1 MFDDELEK
9 IRLKKAE
16 MLRKLQLIP
25 KEIVKIHSIEY
36 FNKILKDFPDKILIV
51 DFWAV
56 WCAPCKMI
64 EPSVED
70 LAQAYKEKMKVVK
83 LNVDENPKIPANY
96 SVMSIPTLLLFKG
109 GELKETIVGALPQKK
124 IEEAI
129 TKHL

>member
-1 MFDDELEK
+1 MAEGIENVSDDSFEEEV
-9 IRLKKAE
+9 LKSD
-16 MLRKLQLIP
+16 LPVL
-25 KEIVKIHSIEY
+25 
-36 FNKILKDFPDKILIV
+36 V

-64 EPSVED
+64 EPSVEN
-70 LAQAYKEKMKVVK
+70 LAEAYKEKMKIVK
-83 LNVDENPKIPANY
+83 LNVDENPKTPANY

>member
-1 MFDDELEK
+1 MAEGIANVSDGNFEEEV
-9 IRLKKAE
+9 LKSD
-16 MLRKLQLIP
+16 LPVL
-25 KEIVKIHSIEY
+25 
-36 FNKILKDFPDKILIV
+36 V

-64 EPSVED
+64 EPSVEN
-70 LAQAYKEKMKVVK
+70 LAEAYKEKMKIVK
-83 LNVDENPKIPANY
+83 LNVDENPKTPANY

-124 IEEAI
+124 IEDAI